1 MKNKLIFMLAIA
13 GMLAGM
19 AGAYFFGI
27 QHKPQPPAFKP
38 ASNPFEK
45 GIYANGIIESEQA
58 NGENINIYPEV
69 AGTITRIMV
78 SEGQAVRKSEPLF
91 QVDDE
96 VQQATVEQQKAQADS
111 AKAQI
116 DLARANLKNLQDQYD
131 KQKRSFDL
139 DPKSVSGDVLD
150 TAKNAVEVAK
160 ASLEVAQKQYMAA
173 LKTYQASRV
182 LLSKYIVSAPS
193 DGKVLAV
200 NTAVGGYVSPQGGYD
215 TYTGGADPVLV
226 MGNSGRYVAVRCYV
240 DEILIHR
247 LPEPAQ
253 MHARMFI
260 RGTDISIPLE
270 YVRAQPYVS
279 PKIEL
284 SNQRTE
290 RVDVRVLPIIFRF
303 VKPGKLHLYPGQLVD
318 VYIGEKQ

>member
-1 MKNKLIFMLAIA
+1 MRNKLIFMLAVV
-13 GMLAGM
+13 GMLAGV

-69 AGTITRIMV
+69 AGSVTKIMV
-78 SEGQAVRKSEPLF
+78 SEGQKVRKGDPLF

-96 VQQATVEQQKAQADS
+96 VQQATVEQQAAQADS

-116 DLARANLKNLQDQYD
+116 DLAKANLKSLQDQYG
-131 KQKRSFDL
+131 KQNKSFEL
-139 DPKSVSGDVLD
+139 DPKSVSRDALD
-150 TAKNAVEVAK
+150 TAKNAVEIAK
-160 ASLEVAQKQYMAA
+160 ASLEVAQKQYLSA
-173 LKTYQASRV
+173 LKTYQASKV
-182 LLSKYIVSAPS
+182 LLSKYVVSAPS
-193 DGKVLAV
+193 DGKVLSV
-200 NTAVGGYVSPQGGYD
+200 NAAAGSYVSQQGIYD
-215 TYTGGADPVLV
+215 TYTGGSDPALV
-226 MGNSGRYVAVRCYV
+226 MGNAGRYVAVRCFV

-247 LPEPAQ
+247 LPESSQ

-303 VKPGKLHLYPGQLVD
+303 VKPTKLALYPGQLVD